1 MIVIMSLFNGALFL
15 KTPIE
20 IRVLAEVDWADLA
33 ACVTLLF
40 PIVALSISTLFEG
53 YQWTVIAILEL
64 FVDFGC

>member
-1 MIVIMSLFNGALFL
+1 MIVILSLCNRALFL

-20 IRVLAEVDWADLA
+20 IGVLAEVVWADLA